1 VLSFNGAKYDINLM
15 KQYLHKSLNGLEL
28 SRMRRHLG
36 NFPGRPRVCSVLAL
50 RAADRG
56 SRTHPAQQRPPR
68 GVRQGASGAGPPPAP
83 SDGSVASDP
92 LEVVQRPVAIM
103 AGTYGRMG
111 GPDSAENSDPGW
123 PCDSDRPGWLGSGR
137 LTRDGLADSGGIAPT
152 RIGLCAKADSDKAA
166 LSGLG

>member
-1 VLSFNGAKYDINLM
+1 
-15 KQYLHKSLNGLEL
+15 
-28 SRMRRHLG
+28 MRRHLG
-36 NFPGRPRVCSVLAL
+36 NFSGRPRVCSVLAL

-56 SRTHPAQQRPPR
+56 IRTHPAQQRPPR

-92 LEVVQRPVAIM
+92 LEVVVQRPVAIM